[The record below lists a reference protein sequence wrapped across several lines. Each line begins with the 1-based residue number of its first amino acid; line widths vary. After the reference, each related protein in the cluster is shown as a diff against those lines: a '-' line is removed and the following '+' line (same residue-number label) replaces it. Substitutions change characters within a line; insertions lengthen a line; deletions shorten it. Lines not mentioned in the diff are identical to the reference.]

1 MTDRSAPG
9 RYRPRAGAP
18 TRSRDGPGD
27 GGRDDVPADIAAP
40 PAPEPDGLPL
50 LGNTHQY
57 LRDPLTFHERHARDL
72 GDLVRVRLAGGSFH
86 YVTHPDDI
94 QRVLVEDQVDYRK
107 ASQVAD
113 AGSGFLT
120 DGMFL
125 ATGDQWRRARTIAQ
139 PAFYRERVERYGR
152 HAVDATREATAD
164 WTDGDRVDLG
174 TVTKRITLDVLV
186 RALFDRGLD
195 DEFGR
200 TVAEAAR
207 TVNDFLDATSLRT
220 ILPLPEWV
228 PTPAKRR
235 FDAAR
240 ADFDTAVDDLLDDRD
255 AALREDGAAGAEGQ
269 SGDAPAFDD
278 IDDPDLL
285 DLLLAANRAADE
297 GDRLSR
303 AELRDN
309 LVTFLFAG
317 HETTAL
323 ALTYAGHLLAGAPG
337 AGDRLAMEVDTLD
350 GDPTVADLPDL
361 PYTEAVVKESM
372 RRYPPLYTL
381 FREPLEPVTLGGY
394 HVPAGATLVLPQ
406 RIVHDDPRW
415 WDDPGTFRPERW
427 LEGDA
432 AAAAVADGRDGVG
445 TATDDRPE
453 YAYFPF
459 GGGPR
464 HCIGARF
471 AMLEARLA
479 LATLAREW
487 RFTDPGEVRPSLN
500 VTLQPTDPVAVTV
513 RRR

>member
-1 MTDRSAPG
+1 MADRPAPG
-9 RYRPRAGAP
+9 RYRPRARP
-18 TRSRDGPGD
+18 DS
-27 GGRDDVPADIAAP
+27 PADAP
-40 PAPEPDGLPL
+40 PAPEPDGFPL

-72 GDLVRVRLAGGSFH
+72 GDVVRVRLAGGSFH
-86 YVTHPDDI
+86 YVTHPKDI
-94 QRVLVEDQVDYRK
+94 QRVLVSDQVRFRK

-113 AGSGFLT
+113 AGGGFLT

-125 ATGDQWRRARTIAQ
+125 ATGNQWRRARTIAQ

-152 HAVDATREATAD
+152 HAVDATRDATAD

-174 TVTKRITLDVLV
+174 DVTKRLTLDVLV
-186 RALFDRGLD
+186 RALFDRDLD

-200 TVAEAAR
+200 TVAAAAR
-207 TVNDFLDATSLRT
+207 TVNDFLDATALRT
-220 ILPLPEWV
+220 VLPLPDWV
-228 PTPAKRR
+228 PTPAGRR
-235 FDAAR
+235 FAAAR
-240 ADFDTAVDDLLDDRD
+240 ADFDEAVDDLLDARGETPD
-255 AALREDGAAGAEGQ
+255 AA
-269 SGDAPAFDD
+269 SFDD

-285 DLLLAANRAADE
+285 DLLLVANRAADE
-297 GDRLSR
+297 ADRLSR

-323 ALTYAGHLLAGAPG
+323 ALSYAGHLLAGSPA
-337 AGDRLAMEVDTLD
+337 AADRLAREVDALD
-350 GDPTVADLPDL
+350 GDPTVADLPAL

-381 FREPLEPVTLGGY
+381 FREPTEPVVLGG
-394 HVPAGATLVLPQ
+394 HRIPTGATLVLPQ
-406 RIVHDDPRW
+406 RIVHTDPRW
-415 WDDPGTFRPERW
+415 WDRPDEFLPERW
-427 LEGDA
+427 LDDETVDDA
-432 AAAAVADGRDGVG
+432 GNGSQAVRTVE
-445 TATDDRPE
+445 DRPE

-471 AMLEARLA
+471 AMLEAQLA
-479 LATLAREW
+479 LATLARDW
-487 RFTDPGEVRPSLN
+487 RFTDPDEVRPSLN
-500 VTLQPTDPVAVTV
+500 VTLQPRDPVQVTV